1 MARLEEALVAGATR
15 DFKML
20 LRFFVLW
27 PTVRLCTLNVMFVRL
42 ETLVDTVRFFFVEIN
57 FVVQFFCGSF
67 VVLLWLWNNSFD
79 IEVFLSVVSFS
90 LIFFTT
96 SSCSKPTF
104 FFQVNAA
111 LQTAVND
118 EKIQVAADE
127 VVGAVAFA
135 LMCGGRALCKAG
147 DVGSTEGKD
156 GLTKLLTKI
165 QTVYMNTTRKH
176 QALPDPNASI
186 YPNAPSLRDCD
197 ALDSI
202 VACLAETHRTEFANA
217 KLAERSWCVVRL
229 AASTL
234 DEAETMELR
243 EWSGAVMD
251 VASWSRIHTK
261 SCTREVR
268 LFGDGGKSPDD
279 FSWGESYRSKT
290 LSKLS
295 VSDRYSLRDGEL
307 FVNLCFGYQ

>member
-1 MARLEEALVAGATR
+1 M
-15 DFKML
+15 
-20 LRFFVLW
+20 
-27 PTVRLCTLNVMFVRL
+27 
-42 ETLVDTVRFFFVEIN
+42 
-57 FVVQFFCGSF
+57 QFFCCCGIILLTSKFFCLLYGFFCFSF
-67 VVLLWLWNNSFD
+67 HL
-79 IEVFLSVVSFS
+79 FLFQTN
-90 LIFFTT
+90 IFFL
-96 SSCSKPTF
+96 
-104 FFQVNAA
+104 FQVNAA
-111 LQTAVND
+111 LQTAEND

-135 LMCGGRALCKAG
+135 LMCGGRALCEAG

-186 YPNAPSLRDCD
+186 YPDAPSLRDCD

-251 VASWSRIHTK
+251 VVSWSRIHTK

-279 FSWGESYRSKT
+279 FSWGESYRHKT

-307 FVNLCFGYQ
+307 FINLCFGYQ